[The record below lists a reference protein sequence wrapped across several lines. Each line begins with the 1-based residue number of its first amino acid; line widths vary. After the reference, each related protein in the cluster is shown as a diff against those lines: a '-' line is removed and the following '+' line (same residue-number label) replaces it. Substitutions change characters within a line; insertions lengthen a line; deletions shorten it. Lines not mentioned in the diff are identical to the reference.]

1 MTYDRKAALNAMRGA
16 QNKRS
21 GDLFEKLVEEA
32 CAVYR
37 SAGIALIEKTPE
49 PFRVTKR
56 LSDGRFEGHFA
67 AQAQPDFKG
76 TLRDGQSIVF
86 DAKHT
91 DGDKIA
97 LSRLSDTQ
105 RDDLL
110 CHDSFG
116 AAAGVLMGF
125 GTFHTIFAWIPI
137 KIFLDA
143 KKENGHLYWSVEDVK
158 PWEVYYSHGIVD
170 FLQKAEAAKKS
181 ERGKICTTK

>member
-1 MTYDRKAALNAMRGA
+1 MIYDRKAALNAMRGA
-16 QNKRS
+16 QNKKS
-21 GDLFEKLVEEA
+21 GEIFERMIEEA

-37 SAGIALIEKTPE
+37 SAGIAMIEKTPE

-76 TLRDGQSIVF
+76 TLRGGQSIVF

-91 DGDKIA
+91 DGDRIA

-110 CHDSFG
+110 CYDSFG
-116 AAAGVLMGF
+116 AVAGILMGF
-125 GTFHTIFAWIPI
+125 GTFSQTFAWIPI

-143 KKENGHLYWSVEDVK
+143 KNENGHLYWSIKDAA
-158 PWEVYYSHGIVD
+158 PWEVYLSQGILN
-170 FLQKAEAAKKS
+170 FLLVKS
-181 ERGKICTTK
+181 ERWKEKIV